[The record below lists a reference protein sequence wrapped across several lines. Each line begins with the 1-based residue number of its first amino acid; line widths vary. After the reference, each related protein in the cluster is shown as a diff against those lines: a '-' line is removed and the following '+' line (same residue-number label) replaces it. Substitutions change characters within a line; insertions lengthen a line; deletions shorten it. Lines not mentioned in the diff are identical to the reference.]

1 MRITLRGFSCAVLLA
16 GMLCSCQ
23 KELAQVEQPETEINM
38 VAAEFSAVTEAGMP
52 TRMTLGEG
60 LKPAWEAGD
69 KLAVWDGSLVTAF
82 SVKKAEGSFAKFDGQ
97 VAEGSDEYYAL
108 FPHTEGIAF
117 DAEAKAFKTLIPSE
131 QIISQ
136 GDSVCASALMGMA
149 YAPKPAEGQTQFAFR
164 NVCGLIKVDVPESGK
179 IASIVISSNGEE
191 TFVGEGTVSLQKMT
205 EGQLTQ
211 TIPVFTP
218 AVGAGNTVTLRPEG
232 ENATFEKGSYYAVVA
247 PVVFQTGFSINMV
260 RTDGAAGKIST
271 DQPMKVVRNG
281 GANLKDIVAVS
292 DWSLEIW
299 TKEQLFAWG
308 RNWGRLDKVTLM
320 ADIDMEGDLW
330 TPVGDGDNWFSG
342 VFDGNGKRIYNLN
355 VNTDGYA
362 GFIGHLA
369 GEGCVK
375 NLTIGAK
382 PDEKVHDGSSSIVH
396 TPSKDETA
404 WSYIGLVGKLS
415 GRASVESVTN
425 YARLEIPES
434 DFNVKA
440 CMGGIAGFSDSSNSI
455 SKCVNY
461 GAINYLAA
469 KGNTVNVIGGIVSK
483 IDKSSAVSECENHG
497 KITNGNGAVLYIG
510 GIVGNTRSNNYDNAK
525 PVKVT
530 ACKNTGA
537 LEINAAASSEEC
549 GVGGICGML
558 QNADLATCTNKGK
571 ITLST
576 SSATNIYIGGIAGMR
591 RNKYDTSI
599 TDCVNGVE
607 DMSSSLF
614 EYNTTGGDVKFGG
627 ILGHCHKSSGKLTI
641 TGCTNHSPI
650 SLSNAG
656 AVFQVGGISGAI
668 AESVILT
675 VSDCRNT
682 GDMNFSSV
690 ASGQKCFG
698 GLFGW
703 LRYNVTGATDVFTV
717 SSSTN
722 SGNLTTSA
730 STGEET
736 DIAGIV
742 GYATNNIKV
751 ESCINN
757 GTVSTSGSAT
767 KPRVGGIVGVAHS
780 NTKYE
785 NCTNNASVTNASD
798 NGAPYIGGIAGY
810 GNTATFSGCTNKG
823 DVMVTKAGSNFPCV
837 GGILGHCAADVSVN
851 GSYNEAKIS
860 CSVNQSRLGG
870 IVGNADGV
878 ITIADCENK
887 STAEI
892 RNSGASGTYVV
903 GGIVG
908 RILKGGSQILRTI
921 NRGAVKAEGNKSCL
935 AGGIVGISEGGNAT
949 ETQRM
954 MDGCKNYGSVTTGND
969 SAGYACLGGMVGRTL
984 DGMLVIKNCENHGPV
999 TINGTRSDA
1008 ATSAGGIIGYSAHQT
1023 NLDNNLNTAAITA
1036 SATNVKVGGI
1046 WGHDFVRD
1054 ATYTVAGTV
1063 KNCTNKGNV
1072 KAEAAGSSVGGLF
1085 GIISKTSVENETN
1098 TNYGNVLCY
1107 GGALAG
1113 ASKISSWSAKV
1124 GETVTVNGNTG
1135 AEGTPVSNWLCP
1147 SADNPLSAE
1156 YVK

>member
-117 DAEAKAFKTLIPSE
+117 DAEAKAFKTVIPSE

-149 YAPKPAEGQTQFAFR
+149 YAPKPAEGQAQFAFR

-191 TFVGEGTVSLQKMT
+191 AFVGEGTVSLQEKT

-218 AVGAGNTVTLRPEG
+218 AVGAGKTVILRPEG

-247 PVVFQTGFSINMV
+247 PVEFQTGFSINMV

-330 TPVGDGDNWFSG
+330 TPVGNGANWFSG

-369 GEGCVK
+369 GEGCVR

-382 PDEKVHDGSSSIVH
+382 PDEKVHDGSSAIVH

-415 GRASVESVTN
+415 GSASVENVAN

-455 SKCVNY
+455 SKCINY

-497 KITNGNGAVLYIG
+497 KITNGNGAVRYIG

-525 PVKVT
+525 PVTVT

-558 QNADLATCTNKGK
+558 QNADLSTCTNTGK

-591 RNKYDTSI
+591 RNSYDTSI
-599 TDCVNGVE
+599 TACVNGVE

-656 AVFQVGGISGAI
+656 AAFQVGGIAGAI
-668 AESVILT
+668 AESVILS
-675 VSDCRNT
+675 VSDCHNT

-690 ASGQKCFG
+690 TSGQKCFG

-703 LRYNVTGATDVFTV
+703 LRYDVEGTTNVFGI

-730 STGEET
+730 SAGGET
-736 DIAGIV
+736 DLGGIV
-742 GYATNNIKV
+742 GYAINNIKV
-751 ESCINN
+751 IGCENAGS
-757 GTVSTSGSAT
+757 VSTSGSAT
-767 KPRVGGIVGVAHS
+767 KPRVGGIVGVA
-780 NTKYE
+780 NTATGIE
-785 NCTNNASVTNASD
+785 DCTNSGIVTNASGKD
-798 NGAPYIGGIAGY
+798 APYVGGIAGY
-810 GNTATFSGCTNKG
+810 GKAAVISGSYNKGEVEVTDVGGVPVTGGVLGQDAGDMTITGCHNQGNVTVTKSTATFW
-823 DVMVTKAGSNFPCV
+823 V
-837 GGILGHCAADVSVN
+837 GGISGVSPTSSSIKSCV
-851 GSYNEAKIS
+851 NEATVKAS
-860 CSVNQSRLGG
+860 QSAQHSYCGG
-870 IVGNADGV
+870 IVGQGQGTIENCTNASEGV
-878 ITIADCENK
+878 VIVEH
-887 STAEI
+887 TAP
-892 RNSGASGTYVV
+892 NAKY
-903 GGIVG
+903 
-908 RILKGGSQILRTI
+908 
-921 NRGAVKAEGNKSCL
+921 AL
-935 AGGIVGISEGGNAT
+935 AGGIVGKSNNT
-949 ETQRM
+949 
-954 MDGCKNYGSVTTGND
+954 
-969 SAGYACLGGMVGRTL
+969 
-984 DGMLVIKNCENHGPV
+984 V
-999 TINGTRSDA
+999 TISGCVNNGTVKA
-1008 ATSAGGIIGYSAHQT
+1008 LVNTTNNLTGAGGIIGQPQQKVTLKDNT
-1023 NLDNNLNTAAITA
+1023 NNGYVYGENKHASSGRVYAGGLFATDVENASNLGAVSIIGNRNYGTIGAMATKSSNN
-1036 SATNVKVGGI
+1036 
-1046 WGHDFVRD
+1046 
-1054 ATYTVAGTV
+1054 TV
-1063 KNCTNKGNV
+1063 KTAMPGV
-1072 KAEAAGSSVGGLF
+1072 SAGGLF
-1085 GIISKTSVENETN
+1085 GLVGKTPNTAISADNA
-1098 TNYGNVLCY
+1098 NYGAITAEDAGVVAS

-1113 ASKISSWSAKV
+1113 ASAVAAWSGTV
-1124 GETVTVNGNTG
+1124 GKNVTVNGT
-1135 AEGTPVSNWLCP
+1135 AWSETVTASWLCP
-1147 SADNPLSAE
+1147 VATNPVTAN
-1156 YVK
+1156 YVDAPAN